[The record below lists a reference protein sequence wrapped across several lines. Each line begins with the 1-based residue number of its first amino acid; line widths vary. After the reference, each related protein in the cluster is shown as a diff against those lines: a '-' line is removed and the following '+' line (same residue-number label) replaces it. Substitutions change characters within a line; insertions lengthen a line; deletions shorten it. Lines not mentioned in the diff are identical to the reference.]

1 MTTSDKTADKLV
13 QSIRK
18 TKAGTPAVAPKT
30 RATTTRKKA
39 PAAKRRSANTST
51 TKTTT
56 TAGDPYQSGRRVWP
70 D

>member
-18 TKAGTPAVAPKT
+18 TKAGASPAAPKT
-30 RATTTRKKA
+30 RTTTTRKKA
-39 PAAKRRSANTST
+39 PAAKSRSST
-51 TKTTT
+51 RTTASAKTTT
-56 TAGDPYQSGRRVWP
+56 VDPYQSGRRVWP